1 LAFATRIF
9 GRYQKNPEKVHLVGI
24 KALYY
29 CQGTKDFMLTYKRS
43 DNIEIVGYT
52 DTDFASSV
60 DSRKSTSG
68 YVYTLAGEATS
79 WKSFKQGLV
88 AVSMMQD
95 EYVACFEATVQ
106 VVWLNNFIL
115 GLKVIDNITE
125 PIMLYYDS
133 QSALFF
139 SSNNN
144 SSGVSKLIILKYRV
158 VKER

>member
-1 LAFATRIF
+1 
-9 GRYQKNPEKVHLVGI
+9 
-24 KALYY
+24 
-29 CQGTKDFMLTYKRS
+29 MLTYKRS

-68 YVYTLAGEATS
+68 YVYTLAGGATS

-88 AVSMMQD
+88 AVSMMQVK
-95 EYVACFEATVQ
+95 YVACFEATVQ

-133 QSALFF
+133 RSALFF

>member
-1 LAFATRIF
+1 M
-9 GRYQKNPEKVHLVGI
+9 VGI

-52 DTDFASSV
+52 NTDFASSV

-88 AVSMMQD
+88 AVSMMQV

-139 SSNNN
+139 LSNNN